1 MLGETFTRGPAE
13 LQGEPRVSAHNT
25 INRCLVARCGQL
37 DYGAVGIWVGIARD
51 SKLSQN
57 LISHLPYTGIS
68 VGWKWDN
75 TPTGLARITVERNHI
90 HDVLQKM
97 SDGGGIYTLGRQPG
111 TILRQNHIHDIPVNL
126 GRAESNGIFMDEGS
140 SEILVE
146 DNTIYN
152 LAKSPIRF
160 HRAERN
166 TLRNNRLVHAP
177 GVPAFRYNNSQAK
190 SMTFEDNTLIEEKVW
205 LPPSNDPA
213 VIAAP
218 PN

>member
-1 MLGETFTRGPAE
+1 
-13 LQGEPRVSAHNT
+13 
-25 INRCLVARCGQL
+25 
-37 DYGAVGIWVGIARD
+37 
-51 SKLSQN
+51 
-57 LISHLPYTGIS
+57 
-68 VGWKWDN
+68 
-75 TPTGLARITVERNHI
+75 
-90 HDVLQKM
+90 
-97 SDGGGIYTLGRQPG
+97 
-111 TILRQNHIHDIPVNL
+111 
-126 GRAESNGIFMDEGS
+126 MDEGS